1 MYTPHIH
8 LAYENKPCENQRA
21 FYAPPLSAFSPDAP
35 GGSEREL
42 EYTIE
47 VSTNRRSR
55 YSLITPLVHRKMDEL
70 KSIGSTG
77 YTTIRPVG
85 IGRTLGEI
93 EADRTKEMSSLNSAP
108 SSAEATAENTHEGI
122 TIATS
127 FPEADLDADVVD
139 MDDGAIAEDSAFLS
153 DEENDDDGFM
163 ADEVEYQPDHSLE
176 LVSLAPPTTSQTSS
190 RVSSRRP
197 VAEDPEVSMDMDI

>member
-1 MYTPHIH
+1 MYTPQIH
-8 LAYENKPCENQRA
+8 LAYETKPCENQRA

-47 VSTNRRSR
+47 VGTNRRSR

-70 KSIGSTG
+70 KLIGSMG
-77 YTTIRPVG
+77 YSTIRPVG

-93 EADRTKEMSSLNSAP
+93 EADKAKELSQVALAP
-108 SSAEATAENTHEGI
+108 SSEEATAENTHEGI
-122 TIATS
+122 SSSAQL
-127 FPEADLDADVVD
+127 PEADLDADVVD
-139 MDDGAIAEDSAFLS
+139 MDDGGVAEDLAFLS
-153 DEENDDDGFM
+153 DEENDDVGFM

-176 LVSLAPPTTSQTSS
+176 LVLLAPPITLQTLL

-197 VAEDPEVSMDMDI
+197 IPEDPEVLMDMDI